1 MINALS
7 DKNIHEYICHFIDG
21 TLEEETQR
29 VFLKYVEENQE
40 LESFI
45 ALSVQGSQ
53 TLKMLPQADYPGDL
67 MSRLRPHMN

>member
-21 TLEEETQR
+21 TLEKETLK
-29 VFLKYVEENQE
+29 VFLKYVDENEE
-40 LESFI
+40 LKSFI
-45 ALSVQGSQ
+45 ALAAKGSQ
-53 TLKMLPQADYPGDL
+53 HLKLLPQADYHGDL

>member
-21 TLEEETQR
+21 TLELETR
-29 VFLKYVEENQE
+29 KVFLKYVDENDE
-40 LESFI
+40 LKSFI
-45 ALSVQGSQ
+45 TRAVKGSQ
-53 TLKMLPQADYPGDL
+53 HLKLLPQVEYPGDL

>member
-21 TLEEETQR
+21 TLEKETQKA
-29 VFLKYVEENQE
+29 FLKYVDENEE
-40 LESFI
+40 LKSFI
-45 ALSVQGSQ
+45 ALAAKGSQ
-53 TLKMLPQADYPGDL
+53 HLKLLPQADYPGDL